1 MKRAALFLVFFLM
14 ATPLYSQDTMR
25 LVYFNNFPPYSWEE
39 NNQMQ
44 GILVDILTEA
54 IQNRMGISVSHQGYP
69 WARAQRMVRGGEADA
84 FATVPTPE
92 RQEYTVISGE
102 PVIFTK
108 IAPFVNRQNPRMD
121 ALKEITTI
129 SDLQE
134 FSLGHYTGS
143 GWAENNLKGM
153 DLTYAPSLDST
164 LIMLAMGRF
173 DVFVDASLVIQYRI
187 MELGLKEQIVELP
200 SVLDS
205 ETINLCIGKE
215 SPFADIVLLFDE
227 TMREMREDNTL
238 NETFNKYR

>member
-44 GILVDILTEA
+44 GILVDVLTEA
-54 IQNRMGISVSHQGYP
+54 IQNRMGISVFHQGYP
-69 WARAQRMVRGGEADA
+69 WARAQRMVRDGEADA
-84 FATVPTPE
+84 FATVPTSE
-92 RQEYTVISGE
+92 RQEYTVISEE
-102 PVIFTK
+102 PVIVTR
-108 IAPFVNRQNPRMD
+108 ISPFVNRNNPRMD
-121 ALKEITTI
+121 ALRQITKI

-134 FSLGHYTGS
+134 FTLGHYTGS

-153 DLTYAPSLDST
+153 EVSYAPTLDST
-164 LIMLAMGRF
+164 LMMLAMGRF

-187 MELGLKEQIVELP
+187 KELGLKEQIVELP
-200 SVLDS
+200 NALDQ

-215 SPFADIVLLFDE
+215 SSFAYIVPLFDE
-227 TMREMREDNTL
+227 TMREMREDGKL
-238 NETFNKYR
+238 QEIFDKYR

>member
-1 MKRAALFLVFFLM
+1 MKRIVLFQIFLLFSIPVY
-14 ATPLYSQDTMR
+14 AQDKMR

-39 NNQMQ
+39 NSQMQ

-54 IQNRMGISVSHQGYP
+54 IQNRMGISASHQGYP
-69 WARAQRMVRGGEADA
+69 WARAQRMVHDGEADA
-84 FATVPTPE
+84 FATVPTSE
-92 RQEYTVISGE
+92 RQEYTEISGE
-102 PVIFTK
+102 PVIVTK

-164 LIMLAMGRF
+164 LMMLTMGRF
-173 DVFVDASLVIQYRI
+173 DVFVDASLVVQYRI

-200 SVLDS
+200 NALDS

-215 SPFADIVLLFDE
+215 SPFADIVPLFDE

-238 NETFNKYR
+238 NKIFNKYR